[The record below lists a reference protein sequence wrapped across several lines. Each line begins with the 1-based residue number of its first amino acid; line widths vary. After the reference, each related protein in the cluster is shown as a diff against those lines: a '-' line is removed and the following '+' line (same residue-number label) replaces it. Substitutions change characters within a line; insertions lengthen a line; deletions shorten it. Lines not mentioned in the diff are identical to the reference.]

1 MKLLLVDDEE
11 YVIESIKRNLDLTE
25 TGVNEVYTAFSVQQ
39 AKNIMG
45 MVDIDIVISD
55 IVMPGGTGFDF
66 VEWVRKEELKVQVIF
81 LTSYAEFDYARRA
94 IQLNSVDYLLKP
106 IDFDKLKEAVQRA
119 AESVAKEKK
128 IQDLRQESIK
138 WNQNRKILQQD
149 IWKNVLKDG
158 FSEEKFCE
166 TAAQRQL
173 PYGPGHYFRL
183 ICLMPEIKS
192 NKREIWDTATME
204 FVIENV
210 LSELYEETDI
220 AVDTVFYQ
228 EPGSYRE
235 IKLAKEGNPHA
246 IDFPRAHM
254 EDAPYDFSFSG
265 VKSAVLNHLNK
276 CRMTGEPIVEADIAA
291 SFQQAVVDVLVD
303 NAIRA
308 AKDYHMDRLAIAGG
322 VASNGALR
330 AAMEAACEKEGIRFY
345 RPSPIFCTDNAAM
358 IGVAAYYEYQK
369 GTRHGWDLN
378 AVPNLKLG
386 ER

>member
-158 FSEEKFCE
+158 FSEKKFCE
-166 TAAQRQL
+166 TAA
-173 PYGPGHYFRL
+173 
-183 ICLMPEIKS
+183 
-192 NKREIWDTATME
+192 
-204 FVIENV
+204 
-210 LSELYEETDI
+210 
-220 AVDTVFYQ
+220 
-228 EPGSYRE
+228 
-235 IKLAKEGNPHA
+235 
-246 IDFPRAHM
+246 
-254 EDAPYDFSFSG
+254 
-265 VKSAVLNHLNK
+265 
-276 CRMTGEPIVEADIAA
+276 
-291 SFQQAVVDVLVD
+291 
-303 NAIRA
+303 AIRTGTLFPA
-308 AKDYHMDRLAIAGG
+308 DLSDAG
-322 VASNGALR
+322 N
-330 AAMEAACEKEGIRFY
+330 KE
-345 RPSPIFCTDNAAM
+345 
-358 IGVAAYYEYQK
+358 Q
-369 GTRHGWDLN
+369 
-378 AVPNLKLG
+378 
-386 ER
+386 